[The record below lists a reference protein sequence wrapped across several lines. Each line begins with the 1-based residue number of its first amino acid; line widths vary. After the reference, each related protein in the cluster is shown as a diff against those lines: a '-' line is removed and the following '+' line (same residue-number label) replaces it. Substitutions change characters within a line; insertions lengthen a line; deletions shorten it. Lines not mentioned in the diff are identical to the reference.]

1 MEKRE
6 LRRGLRALCAA
17 AALAAGALGLAGAT
31 GCSSTGLH
39 LPGSFW
45 PRKTAAGQ
53 PGVAT
58 ASLPEESLKTA
69 APYAPPPPPPRTAST
84 IDGVVASV
92 DGNPITLQDVKT
104 FNAGQS
110 KDASAVDPAGGVQ
123 SDVPDEPN
131 AKLKAL
137 ITQQL
142 IQEES
147 QKYASKVDEGDVDRF
162 IQGIEERNHLTDEQ
176 LRAQLQ
182 AQGMS
187 YAQFRATI
195 RKQVQAMA
203 MFQHEVR
210 DKVVVS
216 DADIEAYYKEHPD
229 EFNVAEEKYHLAQI
243 LIAAPKDASAE
254 QVAAAKRKAEE
265 VRAQAAK
272 GKDFADLAR
281 QYSDDDSKTNG
292 GELGQFSPAELNDD
306 IAAGI
311 KNVKVGDVSGVIRTK
326 YGFHIIK
333 IEDHQVPGGMPLSEV
348 KGEIRQKLQADRSK
362 DDFQQWID
370 RDLVKEH
377 YVETAE

>member
-1 MEKRE
+1 M
-6 LRRGLRALCAA
+6 AV
-17 AALAAGALGLAGAT
+17 LAAGALGLGAT
-31 GCSSTGLH
+31 GCSSSGLH
-39 LPGSFW
+39 LPGWLW
-45 PRKTAAGQ
+45 PRKTVAGQTGAAG
-53 PGVAT
+53 
-58 ASLPEESLKTA
+58 ASLPEESLKAA
-69 APYAPPPPPPRTAST
+69 APYSPPPPPPRTANT
-84 IDGVVASV
+84 VDGVVASV

-104 FNAGQS
+104 FGTGQGKETS
-110 KDASAVDPAGGVQ
+110 DPAGGAP
-123 SDVPDEPN
+123 SAVPDEPN

-147 QKYASKVDEGDVDRF
+147 QKYASKVDDGDVERF
-162 IQGIEERNHLTDEQ
+162 IQGIEERNHMTDEQ

-182 AQGMS
+182 AQGIS

-210 DKVVVS
+210 DKVVIS

-254 QVAAAKRKAEE
+254 QVAAAKHKAEE
-265 VRAQAAK
+265 VHAQAVK

-292 GELGQFSPAELNDD
+292 GELGQFSPDELNDD

-311 KNVKVGDVSGVIRTK
+311 RNVKVGDVSPVIRSK

-333 IEDHQVPGGMPLSEV
+333 VEDHQMPGGMPLTEV

-362 DDFQQWID
+362 DDFQKWID